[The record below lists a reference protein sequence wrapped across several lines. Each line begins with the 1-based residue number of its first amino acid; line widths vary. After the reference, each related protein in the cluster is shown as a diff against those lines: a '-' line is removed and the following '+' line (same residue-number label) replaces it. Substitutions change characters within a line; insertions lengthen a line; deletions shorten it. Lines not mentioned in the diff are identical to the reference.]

1 MYQILNS
8 SQGPVIL
15 TDDNEVVF
23 LFQYAH
29 LIELYYEDS
38 EILNK
43 IKDFVAN
50 KIKEYVEIEIK
61 GLYDPSTP
69 GQGLLQSYIN
79 ILSNIKEFEYN
90 AMPRF
95 KELDNNV

>member
-43 IKDFVAN
+43 IKED
-50 KIKEYVEIEIK
+50 VEIEIK
-61 GLYDPSTP
+61 GLYDSSTP

-79 ILSNIKEFEYN
+79 ILSTIKEFEYN

>member
-50 KIKEYVEIEIK
+50 KIKE
-61 GLYDPSTP
+61 
-69 GQGLLQSYIN
+69 
-79 ILSNIKEFEYN
+79 
-90 AMPRF
+90 
-95 KELDNNV
+95 